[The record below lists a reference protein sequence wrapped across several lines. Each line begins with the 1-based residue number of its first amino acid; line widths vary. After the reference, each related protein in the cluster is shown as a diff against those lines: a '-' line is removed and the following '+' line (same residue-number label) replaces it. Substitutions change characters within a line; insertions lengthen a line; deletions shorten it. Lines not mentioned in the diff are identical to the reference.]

1 MSDGGITKRK
11 ADHLA
16 IAASGEANFE
26 RSTLLGDVHLVHAAL
41 PERAYDEVDLST
53 SLFGRTFR
61 APLMVTGM
69 TGGTPEARAI
79 NRMLAAAAD
88 GAGVPFGL
96 GSQRAMI
103 ERPDTAATYEVRDA
117 APGVFLCAN
126 LGAIQLAHTSTAIVT
141 ETLRRVD
148 ANALCVHLNAAQE
161 LAQPGGDRDFR
172 GALDAIARVTRD
184 LGLPVIVKET
194 GCGISPATARALRD
208 VGVRSIDVSGA
219 GGTSWTAVEAHRAAG
234 DERER
239 ARELWNWGIP
249 TAAAVAWLAAAV
261 PDIEIVA
268 SGGIRSG
275 LDAAHALAL
284 GARAAGVAQ
293 PILRAVRL
301 PGPLGVAGGAATPS
315 ADGSSDGG
323 RAGRFTADDFGAG
336 RDRARAFLDRLS
348 DGIRAAVVLTG
359 AARARDLA
367 GVPRVITGEL
377 RDWLAQRPVT

>member
-41 PERAYDEVDLST
+41 PERAFAEVDLST

-79 NRMLAAAAD
+79 NRMLAAAAE

-96 GSQRAMI
+96 GSQRAMV
-103 ERPDTAATYEVRDA
+103 ERPETAATYEVRDA

-126 LGAIQLAHTSTAIVT
+126 LGAIQLAAMSTALVT

-172 GALDAIARVTRD
+172 GALAAIARVTRE
-184 LGLPVIVKET
+184 LALPVIVKET
-194 GCGISPATARALRD
+194 GCGISPATARALQD

-261 PDIEIVA
+261 PDVEIVA

-301 PGPLGVAGGAATPS
+301 PGPTGAPA
-315 ADGSSDGG
+315 SDGA
-323 RAGRFTADDFGAG
+323 RAAGFTADDFDAG

-367 GVPRVITGEL
+367 SVPRVITGEL
-377 RDWLAQRPVT
+377 RDWIAQRPAT

>member
-1 MSDGGITKRK
+1 M
-11 ADHLA
+11 
-16 IAASGEANFE
+16 
-26 RSTLLGDVHLVHAAL
+26 
-41 PERAYDEVDLST
+41 
-53 SLFGRTFR
+53 
-61 APLMVTGM
+61 
-69 TGGTPEARAI
+69 
-79 NRMLAAAAD
+79 
-88 GAGVPFGL
+88 
-96 GSQRAMI
+96 
-103 ERPDTAATYEVRDA
+103 
-117 APGVFLCAN
+117 
-126 LGAIQLAHTSTAIVT
+126 STAVVR

-172 GALDAIARVTRD
+172 GALAAIARVTGE
-184 LGLPVIVKET
+184 LGLPVMVKET
-194 GCGISPATARALRD
+194 GCGISPATARALQN

-261 PDIEIVA
+261 PDMEIVA
-268 SGGIRSG
+268 SGGIRTG

-301 PGPLGVAGGAATPS
+301 TTPTIAGAGAATVAANDADTRAS
-315 ADGSSDGG
+315 AEGG
-323 RAGRFTADDFGAG
+323 RPGRFTADDFGAG
-336 RDRARAFLDRLS
+336 RDRARAFLARLS

-377 RDWLAQRPVT
+377 RDWIAQRPAT

>member
-41 PERAYDEVDLST
+41 PERAFDEVDLTT

-79 NRMLAAAAD
+79 NRMLASAAES
-88 GAGVPFGL
+88 AGVPFGL
-96 GSQRAMI
+96 GSQRAMV
-103 ERPDTAATYEVRDA
+103 ERPETAATYEVRDA

-126 LGAIQLAHTSTAIVT
+126 LGAIQLAGMSTALVSD
-141 ETLRRVD
+141 TLRRVD

-172 GALDAIARVTRD
+172 GALAAIARVTRE
-184 LGLPVIVKET
+184 LALPVIVKET

-208 VGVRSIDVSGA
+208 VGVRSLDVSGA

-234 DERER
+234 DERAR

-261 PDIEIVA
+261 PDLEIVA

-293 PILRAVRL
+293 PILRAVQAPAPPL
-301 PGPLGVAGGAATPS
+301 PASGGAP
-315 ADGSSDGG
+315 
-323 RAGRFTADDFGAG
+323 RFTADDFEAG
-336 RDRARAFLDRLS
+336 RDRARAFLDRLC
-348 DGIRAAVVLTG
+348 DGIRTAVVLTG
-359 AARARDLA
+359 AASARGLA
-367 GVPRVITGEL
+367 IVPRVITGEL
-377 RDWLAQRPVT
+377 RDWIAQRPAT